1 MVGSCPNGD
10 GIGLDTIEKPGAV
23 YFIDHERICSSL
35 PESEIIVCVAGSLQ
49 EYVER
54 VLDDPDFP
62 YDYHEA
68 KRMA

>member
-23 YFIDHERICSSL
+23 YFIDHERIGIGL
-35 PESEIIVCVAGSLQ
+35 PESEITVCVAGSLQ
-49 EYVER
+49 EYVRR
-54 VLDDPDFP
+54 VIDEPDFP
-62 YDYHEA
+62 YDYYAA